1 MKMNVNDSCAADTVK
16 FLPKENNAL
25 LPSNSNNDLKIYTQ
39 KNDKLR
45 FSSAPLLSKWD
56 NNNLKE
62 DSNNTQT
69 NNINNNDKI
78 TSSTKRTAIFRQ
90 VSSIHSLASPV
101 GAFLSGSVM
110 ERFGRRPAMMI
121 STIPLILCWL
131 LIALSQNHYFLL
143 VGRFFGGFSTG
154 LMGAPSQVWLAE
166 IADPAVR
173 GILIGLTLVTYS
185 IGILFVYFLG
195 SFLYWRYVAWA
206 SIVIPLI
213 ACGFLYF
220 APESPVWLTRH
231 GQVQKASEALN
242 WLRAS
247 DELGEK
253 ELQDL
258 ITRFERERSETTENI
273 GFFKTIS
280 KLSTIKP
287 LFIVNAFYILQVFSG
302 SYLVVFYAVDIIQD
316 FQSEHIDSM
325 TAAVYTALIRM
336 LFCLMYC
343 FLVLKMHRRPLT
355 IMSTGGSGAA
365 AGILAIY
372 LYTKIGQPKT
382 QIDVFITA
390 MCILFYL
397 GFNTGL
403 LTLPGIMTGELLP
416 AKIRSQVAGSIFCMF
431 NLVLFGTAKVFPYW
445 KEYLKV
451 HGVFAIF
458 SFSSFLCAFMCYW
471 ILPETKTMT
480 LGEIEDYFNEKNL
493 LWKNRVNKDKEK
505 QINA

>member
-1 MKMNVNDSCAADTVK
+1 M
-16 FLPKENNAL
+16 
-25 LPSNSNNDLKIYTQ
+25 
-39 KNDKLR
+39 
-45 FSSAPLLSKWD
+45 
-56 NNNLKE
+56 
-62 DSNNTQT
+62 
-69 NNINNNDKI
+69 
-78 TSSTKRTAIFRQ
+78 
-90 VSSIHSLASPV
+90 
-101 GAFLSGSVM
+101 
-110 ERFGRRPAMMI
+110 
-121 STIPLILCWL
+121 
-131 LIALSQNHYFLL
+131 
-143 VGRFFGGFSTG
+143 
-154 LMGAPSQVWLAE
+154 
-166 IADPAVR
+166 
-173 GILIGLTLVTYS
+173 
-185 IGILFVYFLG
+185 G

-206 SIVIPLI
+206 SIVIPSI

-231 GQVQKASEALN
+231 GQVQKASDALN
-242 WLRAS
+242 WLRGN
-247 DELGEK
+247 EEQGQK

-258 ITRFERERSETTENI
+258 ISRFEKEKEETTENV

-316 FQSEHIDSM
+316 FESEQIDSM

-355 IMSTGGSGAA
+355 IMSTGGSGVA
-365 AGILAIY
+365 AGVLAIY
-372 LYTKIGQPKT
+372 LYATLDQPKT
-382 QIDVFITA
+382 KIDVFITA

-416 AKIRSQVAGSIFCMF
+416 AKVRSQVAGSIFCMF

-445 KEYLKV
+445 KEFLKV
-451 HGVFAIF
+451 HGVFAVF

-471 ILPETKTMT
+471 VLPETKTMT

-493 LWKNRVNKDKEK
+493 LWTKRTKKNKEK
-505 QINA
+505 NVNA